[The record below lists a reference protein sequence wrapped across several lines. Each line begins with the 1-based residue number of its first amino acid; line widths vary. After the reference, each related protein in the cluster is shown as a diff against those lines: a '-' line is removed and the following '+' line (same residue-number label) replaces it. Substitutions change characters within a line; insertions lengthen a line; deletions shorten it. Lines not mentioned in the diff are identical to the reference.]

1 MGADTGLSRDHRAAH
16 GTIAPIGAADRNRVV
31 AHTEHYLRL
40 AGQLFERPFRPV
52 PVLFDLSGSSA
63 GMFRAAGRDCWIRY
77 NPWIF
82 AKYFEENLQGTVPH
96 EVAHYVVHEIYRRRR
111 AVKPHGAEW
120 RAVMAAFG
128 ADPGVTFQ
136 LDLAGIPQRR
146 QRTHTYRCDC
156 RTHQLSTT
164 RHNRIQ
170 RAGVRYHC
178 RYCSG
183 PLTRPQ
189 DLE

>member
-1 MGADTGLSRDHRAAH
+1 M
-16 GTIAPIGAADRNRVV
+16 IEPIGAAERRRVM
-31 AHTEHYLRL
+31 AETEHYLRL
-40 AGQLFERPFRPV
+40 AGQLFGRTFEPV
-52 PVLFDLSGSSA
+52 PVLFDLRGGSA
-63 GMFRAAGRDCWIRY
+63 GMFRAAGRECWIRY

-96 EVAHYVVHEIYRRRR
+96 EVAHYVVHELYRRRR
-111 AVKPHGAEW
+111 SVKPHGAEW
-120 RAVMAAFG
+120 RAVMDAFG

-146 QRTHTYRCDC
+146 QRTHSYRCDC

-170 RAGVRYHC
+170 RDGVRYHC

-183 PLTRPQ
+183 TLLAP
-189 DLE
+189 

>member
-1 MGADTGLSRDHRAAH
+1 MEADTGLSREQQTVD
-16 GTIAPIGAADRNRVV
+16 GTIEPLGAAGRRQVV
-31 AHTEHYLRL
+31 AHTERYLRL
-40 AGQLFERPFRPV
+40 AERLFERSFEPV
-52 PVLFDLSGSSA
+52 PVLFDLRGSSA

-96 EVAHYVVHEIYRRRR
+96 EVAHYVVHAMHRRRR
-111 AVKPHGAEW
+111 AVKPHGVEW
-120 RAVMAAFG
+120 RAVMDAFG

-170 RAGVRYHC
+170 RDGVWYHC

-183 PLTRPQ
+183 PLTQ
-189 DLE
+189 A

>member
-1 MGADTGLSRDHRAAH
+1 LSRDRGAAD
-16 GTIAPIGAADRNRVV
+16 GTIAPIGAAERRRVV

-52 PVLFDLSGSSA
+52 PVLFDLRGSSA
-63 GMFRAAGRDCWIRY
+63 GMFRAAGRDCRIRY

-82 AKYFEENLQGTVPH
+82 AKYFEENLEGTVPH
-96 EVAHYVVHEIYRRRR
+96 EVAHYVVHELYRWRR

-183 PLTRPQ
+183 PLTRHQ